1 LKKSAC
7 FLIAFLLVIT
17 VPVGISNSDIIIIFP
32 YDIYSVFPES
42 PPVID
47 GVVNDN
53 EWDHVDA
60 FDIGVGYIRVQNDAS
75 YLYIL
80 VDVTEDTVNDQPSSG
95 GSDVL
100 PVLGDMFSLEFDI
113 DRDLARSIEDLIF
126 TVIPGTFTLGIG
138 NIVGGTILTPTYKSR
153 LGVGFGSSPSSS
165 NPHRFW
171 EVAICMPE
179 IGIHPNELVRMG
191 VGIYSD
197 NPSLLVNFP
206 SDMGTNYTNLL
217 EVALANKVLDLLV
230 LGDESFLEALASLKE
245 HKDDTGIITYV
256 QSWQSLNYSM
266 PGYDEPERLKWG
278 IHLYRLYCD
287 IKYVM
292 LVGDCDKL
300 PVRYVKG
307 YNSEWGINYLP
318 SDLYYADLYDESY
331 SFDDWDYDND
341 HEHGEFDYA
350 GGTDINL
357 VNVDKIDMHPDIMVG
372 RIPAS
377 SVQEVETYVDKVITY
392 ELSATDS
399 SWFKNALYIVD
410 GGPAAFGDE
419 TKKNQIDPFLLGF
432 TITKAYQDNSP
443 WNSMEVEERAANI
456 NGYLNEGL
464 GFVNWFGHGNPTYWD
479 PWYNNYNIQLAFYP
493 ETLWS
498 AAIYQGE
505 KVDVGDFNGDGRDDV
520 VTFVRDAE
528 LEPEK
533 GNVYVSLSQ
542 GTSFGSSQQWH
553 EDFATGDEVPMVGDF
568 NGDGK
573 DDIIYFHRGETSDPK
588 FGDVYVA
595 LSTGTNFGVKQQ
607 WQSYFSVKQE
617 TPQVGDVNGDGKDD
631 ILTFIKSTQS
641 GSGSGDVYVALSDGS
656 AFGSGAKWHD
666 YFGLGGEVPDVGDFN
681 GDGKD
686 DIIVFVRSVKPGAGA
701 GDVYVSLST
710 GTNFGSATTWHNF
723 FCLGNEYPGVGDFDG
738 DGKQDVITFIRDT
751 KSSPND
757 GGVYVTLS
765 NGTTFGGGIYVI
777 GGFASD
783 GGAVCVGDFTGDG
796 YDDIVAFED
805 VAAGGYADAYVA
817 ISSPS
822 NNEDRLP
829 VVFALS
835 CSTAKFHT
843 ERDLYLDVDGYEW
856 DGEGASKPAP
866 HSLQTSTYDVES
878 WAENMLVKH
887 DVGAIG
893 YVGAADGYEYGG
905 EDLDKYFFEAYYVGW
920 KPPTLGY
927 MWSRAMEE
935 FVTNIVEPQG
945 QTYYAFLHIHKV
957 LLFGDP
963 SLRVGGLPFKFVKI
977 ASGLSDYLVN
987 YQSNSRVS
995 EWAYDDLNGELTFA
1009 VESQMDRH
1017 GFCNI
1022 TLPLELLH
1030 PLIVDPV
1037 LCDGDPVPSEIIK
1050 NLTHSIIYF
1059 TYTHSSHLITIRG
1072 ENNPPTIIIQ
1082 NPTDGLTVQDGV
1094 TISALVTDDYD
1105 VDNIVFRIREPDG
1118 GWGSVI
1124 SSEYELIIPV
1134 NIGDVWDHT
1143 LDTRLLPDGE
1153 YLFVVEATDIHGN
1166 LAREKVDFSVRN
1178 WALLELLP
1186 SSSYYKAGRTM
1197 PVKFSIIIDDGSPT
1211 FVWNEELTIL
1221 ILKDDVL
1228 MQTSTYGL
1236 TAIDYRIDSEDEHYI
1251 TNFKTPKVPG
1261 EFTVEVWRGEH
1272 LIDEFT
1278 FSTSNRK

>member
-1 LKKSAC
+1 MIVIFSL
-7 FLIAFLLVIT
+7 FTPQIA
-17 VPVGISNSDIIIIFP
+17 NSDIIIIFP
-32 YDIYSVFPES
+32 YDIYSVFPDS
-42 PPVID
+42 QPVID
-47 GVVNDN
+47 GVADN
-53 EWDHVDA
+53 SEWNHVAA

-80 VDVTEDTVNDQPSSG
+80 IDVTGDTVNDQPSPG
-95 GSDVL
+95 GPDVL
-100 PVLGDMFSLEFDI
+100 PVLGDMFSLELDI
-113 DRDLARSIEDLIF
+113 DRDLTRSMEDLIY
-126 TVIPGTFTLGIG
+126 TVLPGTFTLGIG
-138 NIVGGTILTPTYKSR
+138 NVVGGTTLSSTYKSR
-153 LGVGFGSSPSSS
+153 LGVGFGSSPSSAT
-165 NPHRFW
+165 PHRFW
-171 EVAICMPE
+171 EVAISMSE
-179 IGIHPNELVRMG
+179 IDVQPNELVRLG

-197 NPSLLVNFP
+197 NPSILANFP
-206 SDMGTNYTNLL
+206 SDMDTTYTNLV

-230 LGDESFLEALASLKE
+230 LGDESFLEALAPLKE
-245 HKDDTGIITYV
+245 HKDNTGIITYV

-307 YNSEWGINYLP
+307 YNSGSGINYLP

-331 SFDDWDYDND
+331 NFDDWDYDND
-341 HEHGEFDYA
+341 HEYGEFDYA
-350 GGTDINL
+350 GGTDINA
-357 VNVDKIDMHPDIMVG
+357 VNLDKIDMHPNIMVG

-377 SVQEVETYVDKVITY
+377 TVQEVETYVDKVINY
-392 ELSATDS
+392 ELSGTDS

-410 GGPAAFGDE
+410 GGAGAFGDE
-419 TKKNQIDPFLLGF
+419 TKKNQIDTYLTGF

-443 WNSMEVEERAANI
+443 WNGMEVEERAAYI
-456 NGYLNEGL
+456 NGYLNQGL

-479 PWYNNYNIQLAFYP
+479 PWYNDYNIQLAFYP
-493 ETLWS
+493 ETLWRAS
-498 AAIYQGE
+498 LYQGE
-505 KVDVGDFNGDGRDDV
+505 VVDVGDFNGDGRDDV

-528 LEPEK
+528 VEPKK

-542 GTSFGSSQQWH
+542 GTSFGSPQLWH
-553 EDFATGDEVPMVGDF
+553 GDFAIGDEVPMVGDF

-573 DDIIYFHRGETSDPK
+573 DDVVYFHRGETSDPE

-595 LSTGTNFGVKQQ
+595 LSTGTSFEVKQQ
-607 WQSYFSVKQE
+607 WQGYFSVRQE
-617 TPQVGDVNGDGKDD
+617 TPRVGDVNGDGKDD
-631 ILTFIKSTQS
+631 IVTFIKSTQS
-641 GSGSGDVYVALSDGS
+641 GSARGDVYIALSDGS
-656 AFGSGAKWHD
+656 SFGAGAKWHD

-686 DIIVFVRSVKPGAGA
+686 DISVFVRSVKPGDGA

-710 GTNFGSATTWHNF
+710 GTNFGTATTWHNF
-723 FCLGNEYPGVGDFDG
+723 FCLGNEYPGVGDFNG
-738 DGKQDVITFIRDT
+738 DGKQDVITFIQDT
-751 KSSPND
+751 KSSPYD
-757 GGVYVTLS
+757 GGVYVALS
-765 NGTTFGGGIYVI
+765 NGATFGAGIYVI
-777 GGFASD
+777 DGFASD
-783 GGAVCVGDFTGDG
+783 GGVVCVGDFSGDG

-805 VAAGGYADAYVA
+805 VTAGEYADTYVA
-817 ISSPS
+817 ISSPTD
-822 NNEDRLP
+822 NEDKLP

-843 ERDLYLDVDGYEW
+843 ERDLYLDVDGKEW

-866 HSLQTSTYDVES
+866 HSLQTSIYDVES
-878 WAENMLVKH
+878 WPENMLVKH

-893 YVGAADGYEYGG
+893 YVGAADAYEYGG
-905 EDLDKYFFEAYYVGW
+905 ENLDKYFFEAYHVGW

-935 FVTNIVEPQG
+935 FVTNVVEPQG
-945 QTYYAFLHIHKV
+945 QTYFAFLHIHKV

-963 SLRVGGLPFKFVKI
+963 SLRVGGLPFKLVTI
-977 ASGLSDYLVN
+977 GSGLSEYLVN
-987 YQSNSRVS
+987 SQSNSKVS
-995 EWAYDDLNGELTFA
+995 EWIYEELTAELTFT

-1030 PLIVDPV
+1030 PLKVDPV
-1037 LCDGDPVPSEIIK
+1037 LCDGEPVPSEMIQ
-1050 NLTHSIIYF
+1050 NQTHSIIYF

-1072 ENNPPTIIIQ
+1072 ENNPPTILIQ
-1082 NPTDGLTVQDGV
+1082 NPTNGLTVQDGV
-1094 TISALVTDDYD
+1094 TLSALVTDDYGI
-1105 VDNIVFRIREPDG
+1105 DNVVFSIREPDG
-1118 GWGSVI
+1118 GWGSAI
-1124 SSEYELIIPV
+1124 SSEYESIIPV
-1134 NIGDVWDHT
+1134 NNAGDVWDHT
-1143 LDTRLLPDGE
+1143 LDTELLPDGK

-1166 LAREKVDFSVRN
+1166 LAREKVEFSVRN

-1197 PVKFSIIIDDGSPT
+1197 PIKFRIGIDDGSPT

-1221 ILKDDVL
+1221 IKQDDVVL
-1228 MQTSTYGL
+1228 QTSTHGL
-1236 TAIDYRIDSEDEHYI
+1236 TAIDYRIDSEGEHYI
-1251 TNFKTPKVPG
+1251 TNFKTPKVAG
-1261 EFTVEVWRGEH
+1261 EFAVEVWRGEH

-1278 FSTSNRK
+1278 FSTGNSLQA